1 MIRTIAIVS
10 SFLKDGYSLQGS
22 VPFGA
27 LKLRLQIITFNSRR
41 RIKVLIVIYEIIID
55 MTNKKDF
62 HFICF

>member
-10 SFLKDGYSLQGS
+10 SFLKDGYSLHGS
-22 VPFGA
+22 VPFSA